1 MPVLT
6 ARQTGIEVLRALC
19 VLALIFLSFA
29 HTPVTAATAGPDVLT
44 AALDMSYCGDLPD
57 DPKAHAPCHACR
69 IGGGADLPPPCDI
82 ALPVAVVVASV
93 AYGATPS
100 LSLPAAPIHSFNARG
115 PPIA

>member
-1 MPVLT
+1 MPTV
-6 ARQTGIEVLRALC
+6 RQTGVEVLRALC

-29 HTPVTAATAGPDVLT
+29 HAPSTAVTSGPDVLT
-44 AALDMSYCGDLPD
+44 APLDMSYCGDLPD
-57 DPKAHAPCHACR
+57 DPKSHAPCHACR

-82 ALPVAVVVASV
+82 ALPAAVVADV
-93 AYGATPS
+93 AYGAMPS